1 MRKMQRF
8 ARALA
13 IVVTGA
19 FLLSLAPMASAQHSS
34 HRVVIIQNVP
44 VIDPFFPYPYPYP
57 PYYVQSNYGYVKLD
71 THRKD
76 LAVYVDGG
84 YTDRTEKNKKF
95 ALRPGNHDIEL
106 RDSDGQTLFSERVAV
121 TVGKTTKVEVPS

>member
-1 MRKMQRF
+1 
-8 ARALA
+8 
-13 IVVTGA
+13 
-19 FLLSLAPMASAQHSS
+19 
-34 HRVVIIQNVP
+34 

-57 PYYVQSNYGYVKLD
+57 AYYVQANYGYVKLD

-95 ALRPGNHDIEL
+95 ALRPSNHDIEL